1 MYRNLLMLARR
12 VPLVLHLEFSLS
24 ALYCS
29 ERLVWSYHT
38 FFESDGEVLM
48 LHKARMIIW
57 VAALFGIVI
66 LGLFSPGRPSV
77 FAQQPTGSIPT
88 VTGTPAG
95 PMVKVDQSIP
105 QIRVYA
111 GPSSFDYPAIGVM
124 LGNETAP
131 ALGRAK
137 GREDWIL
144 IHYPGVPG
152 SIGWVYGLYVS
163 LSPGALLPV
172 VEVPATPTPFST
184 PTINPT
190 LEAAF
195 IGQQT
200 PTRLPTF
207 TPPPPL
213 DLPSFTDTIPA
224 QATGVPTGLLILSL
238 GLFGFFG
245 AVISY
250 LRGR

>member
-1 MYRNLLMLARR
+1 MSILRRARI
-12 VPLVLHLEFSLS
+12 
-24 ALYCS
+24 
-29 ERLVWSYHT
+29 
-38 FFESDGEVLM
+38 
-48 LHKARMIIW
+48 MIWAI
-57 VAALFGIVI
+57 AAVGITV
-66 LGLFSPGRPSV
+66 LGLFDPGQIAV

-88 VTGTPAG
+88 VTGTPSG
-95 PMVKVDQSIP
+95 PIVKVDLSIP

-111 GPSSFDYPAIGVM
+111 GPGSFDYPAIGV
-124 LGNETAP
+124 LLAGESAP
-131 ALGRAK
+131 ALGRAS
-137 GREDWIL
+137 GREDWIQ
-144 IHYPGVPG
+144 IYYPGVRG

-163 LSPGALLPV
+163 LSPGALLPIL
-172 VEVPATPTPFST
+172 EIPATPTALST

-213 DLPSFTDTIPA
+213 DLPSFNDVSQSQTA
-224 QATGVPTGLLILSL
+224 SVPVGLLILSL

>member
-1 MYRNLLMLARR
+1 MIVWVLA
-12 VPLVLHLEFSLS
+12 VI
-24 ALYCS
+24 
-29 ERLVWSYHT
+29 
-38 FFESDGEVLM
+38 G
-48 LHKARMIIW
+48 I
-57 VAALFGIVI
+57 LF
-66 LGLFSPGRPSV
+66 LGLFDPNKPPV
-77 FAQQPTGSIPT
+77 LAQQPTGSIAT
-88 VTGTPAG
+88 VTGTPEG
-95 PMVKVDQSIP
+95 PVVKVDQSIP
-105 QIRVYA
+105 VIRVYA
-111 GPSSFDYPAIGVM
+111 GPSSFDYPPIGVL

-131 ALGRAK
+131 AIGRARD
-137 GREDWIL
+137 REDWIQ
-144 IHYPGVPG
+144 IRYSGVPG
-152 SIGWVYGLYVS
+152 STGWVYGLYVS
-163 LSPGALLPV
+163 LSPGAFLPLV
-172 VEVPATPTPFST
+172 DIPATPTPFAT

-213 DLPSFTDTIPA
+213 DLPSFNEAPSPSITSI
-224 QATGVPTGLLILSL
+224 PTGLLILSL

>member
-1 MYRNLLMLARR
+1 MSCRTRTLIWVVAVFGL
-12 VPLVLHLEFSLS
+12 
-24 ALYCS
+24 
-29 ERLVWSYHT
+29 T
-38 FFESDGEVLM
+38 FFGVFEPG
-48 LHKARMIIW
+48 
-57 VAALFGIVI
+57 ALPVM
-66 LGLFSPGRPSV
+66 
-77 FAQQPTGSIPT
+77 AQQPTGSVPT
-88 VTGTPAG
+88 VTGTPPG
-95 PMVKVDQSIP
+95 PIIKVDSSLLT
-105 QIRVYA
+105 VNVFA
-111 GPSSFDYPAIGVM
+111 GPSSFDYPAIGVL

-131 ALGRAK
+131 AIGRAR

-144 IHYPGVPG
+144 IRYPGVRG

-163 LSPGALLPV
+163 LSPGALLPIV
-172 VEVPATPTPFST
+172 DVPSTPTPFST

-200 PTRLPTF
+200 ATRLPTF
-207 TPPPPL
+207 TPAPHLAPPL
-213 DLPSFTDTIPA
+213 FTDPVATPA
-224 QATGVPTGLLILSL
+224 TSVPMGFWIFGL

>member
-1 MYRNLLMLARR
+1 MNKFRKARR
-12 VPLVLHLEFSLS
+12 ISWILAIV
-24 ALYCS
+24 
-29 ERLVWSYHT
+29 
-38 FFESDGEVLM
+38 
-48 LHKARMIIW
+48 
-57 VAALFGIVI
+57 GITL
-66 LGLFSPGRPSV
+66 LGLFDPGRPSV
-77 FAQQPTGSIPT
+77 MAQQPTGNVPT
-88 VTGTPAG
+88 VTGTPEG
-95 PMVKVDQSIP
+95 PIIKVDQSIP

-111 GPSSFDYPAIGVM
+111 GPSSFDYPAIGVL

-131 ALGRAK
+131 AIGRAS
-137 GREDWIL
+137 GREDWIQ
-144 IHYPGVPG
+144 IRYPGVTG
-152 SIGWVYGLYVS
+152 SVGWVYGLYVS
-163 LSPGALLPV
+163 LSPGALLPI
-172 VEVPATPTPFST
+172 VELPPTPTPLST

-190 LEAAF
+190 LEAVF

-213 DLPSFTDTIPA
+213 DLPSFNEPV
-224 QATGVPTGLLILSL
+224 ATPSANLPTGLLIVGL

>member
-1 MYRNLLMLARR
+1 MKSRIELPRELGL
-12 VPLVLHLEFSLS
+12 PLVS
-24 ALYCS
+24 AFLIS
-29 ERLVWSYHT
+29 G
-38 FFESDGEVLM
+38 F
-48 LHKARMIIW
+48 
-57 VAALFGIVI
+57 VI
-66 LGLFSPGRPSV
+66 LGLFANQPVTV
-77 FAQQPTGSIPT
+77 FAQQPTGSVPT

-95 PMVKVDQSIP
+95 PSVKVDPSIP

-124 LGNETAP
+124 LGGEFAP
-131 ALGRAK
+131 ALGRAR
-137 GREDWIL
+137 GRDDWIQ
-144 IHYPGVPG
+144 IYYPGVPG

-163 LSPGALLPV
+163 LSPGAILPLID
-172 VEVPATPTPFST
+172 VPATPTPLST

-207 TPPPPL
+207 TLPPPL
-213 DLPSFTDTIPA
+213 ELPSFADETASANP
-224 QATGVPTGLLILSL
+224 GVPAGLVILSL

-245 AVISY
+245 ALISY

>member
-1 MYRNLLMLARR
+1 MFRR
-12 VPLVLHLEFSLS
+12 TRIL
-24 ALYCS
+24 
-29 ERLVWSYHT
+29 
-38 FFESDGEVLM
+38 
-48 LHKARMIIW
+48 IW
-57 VAALFGIVI
+57 VVAIFGITL
-66 LGLFSPGRPSV
+66 LGVFEPRTLSV
-77 FAQQPTGSIPT
+77 LAQQPTGSVPT
-88 VTGTPAG
+88 VTGTPPG
-95 PMVKVDQSIP
+95 PTIKVDQSL
-105 QIRVYA
+105 QTVNVFA
-111 GPSSFDYPAIGVM
+111 GPSRFDYPAIGVL

-131 ALGRAK
+131 AIGRAR

-144 IHYPGVPG
+144 IRYPGVPG
-152 SIGWVYGLYVS
+152 SIGWVWGLQVS
-163 LSPGALLPV
+163 LSPGALLPI
-172 VEVPATPTPFST
+172 VEVPSTPTPFST

-200 PTRLPTF
+200 ATRLPTF

-213 DLPSFTDTIPA
+213 DLPSFTDPA
-224 QATGVPTGLLILSL
+224 TNATTNVPMGFLILGL